1 MQLTPD
7 PTDFKVFYKPIQAGN
22 FDLAIAGF
30 GLALDPDDY
39 TIFHSSQLQPEHKS
53 GNNWTGYVNPQ
64 LDSLIEQERATIK
77 ATDAETKA
85 ARKVIFNQM
94 EKIISGDVV
103 TYMLWADKSAMGWS
117 SNVGGVVAGGGDNVI
132 NTDQARNPQV
142 YAQWYSKNG
151 K

>member
-7 PTDFKVFYKPIQAGN
+7 PTDFKVFYKPIQAGD
-22 FDLAIAGF
+22 FDVAIAGF
-30 GLALDPDDY
+30 GLTVDPDDY
-39 TIFHSSQLQPEHKS
+39 TTFHSSQLQPEHKS
-53 GNNWTGYVNPQ
+53 GNNWTGYSNPE
-64 LDSLIEQERATIK
+64 LDKLIDQERATIK

-85 ARKVIFNQM
+85 ARKQIFNQM

-132 NTDQARNPQV
+132 YVDDARNTEV
-142 YAQWYSKNG
+142 TAQWYSKNG